1 MRMDE
6 LLEELQA
13 LLEKYGDGEPAG
25 DTEEEQRDMERINQ
39 ICDELEKRNSEAA
52 AERQNRAAT
61 LATARAAIESGTAR
75 KVDAVPIARAANSV
89 GAAHDTTDYAGAYR
103 RAWIKDV
110 ATRGGIELAGGN
122 EFNDVERRAFT
133 HLTSNTGSVTP
144 VEVKNEII
152 SLIEGSAVLYGD
164 VRKDGFKHQF
174 ELVRHKSI
182 KSGDAAKT
190 DEGKAPAD
198 EQNEFDSIT
207 LTGAEIKKTVKL
219 SRKMAVQSLE
229 GFEQYLINETSGR
242 LSVAANAH
250 VVARFS
256 DETLGIIAANK
267 VSAAKAGT
275 ITKADLTKMF
285 ALLKTFSNPAP
296 KGCIIYANAN
306 TIWNYI
312 AMIEDANKHSYFVDE
327 KTEDPAIQGRIFGKT
342 VKQEDALA
350 DGVILAGYPDL
361 FRGNV
366 FEGPDITPY
375 IATDGTQNHCFDG
388 YLLFD
393 GGLSVPNSFTQL
405 TIGATA

>member
-1 MRMDE
+1 MDE

-13 LLEKYGDGEPAG
+13 LLDKYGDNEPAG
-25 DTEEEQRDMERINQ
+25 ETEEEQKDIERINQ
-39 ICDELEKRNSEAA
+39 ICDELETRK
-52 AERQNRAAT
+52 AERAVAKQSRAAVI
-61 LATARAAIESGTAR
+61 ANARKAIESGEAR
-75 KVDAVPIARAANSV
+75 KVDALPLARAANNGV
-89 GAAHDTTDYAGAYR
+89 AAYDTTDYAGASR
-103 RAWIKDV
+103 RAWVKDI

-122 EFNDVERRAFT
+122 ELSDVERRAFT

-164 VRKDGFKHQF
+164 VRKEGFKHQF
-174 ELVRHKSI
+174 ELPRHKSI
-182 KSGDAAKT
+182 KAGDAAKT
-190 DEGKAPAD
+190 KEGEAPAD

-207 LTGAEIKKTVKL
+207 LTGVEIKKTVKL

-229 GFEQYLINETSGR
+229 GFEQYLINETAGR

-250 VVARFS
+250 VVTRFG
-256 DETLGIIAANK
+256 ETELGILAANK
-267 VSAAKAGT
+267 INAAKAGT
-275 ITKADLTKMF
+275 LTKADLVKMF
-285 ALLKTFSNPAP
+285 ALLKTFSNPVP
-296 KGCIIYANAN
+296 KGCVIYSNAN
-306 TIWNYI
+306 TIWNHI
-312 AMIEDANKHSYFVDE
+312 AMIEDANKRSYFVDE

-366 FEGPDITPY
+366 FEGADITPY

-393 GGLSVPNSFTQL
+393 GGLAVPHGFSQL
-405 TIGATA
+405 TIGASA

>member
-1 MRMDE
+1 MDE

-13 LLEKYGDGEPAG
+13 LLDKYGDNEPAG
-25 DTEEEQRDMERINQ
+25 ETEEEQKDIERINQ
-39 ICDELEKRNSEAA
+39 ICDELETRK
-52 AERQNRAAT
+52 AERAVAKQSRAAVI
-61 LATARAAIESGTAR
+61 ANARKAIESGEAR
-75 KVDAVPIARAANSV
+75 KVDALPLARAANNGV
-89 GAAHDTTDYAGAYR
+89 AAYDTTDYAGASR
-103 RAWIKDV
+103 RAWVKDI

-122 EFNDVERRAFT
+122 ELSDVERRAFT

-164 VRKDGFKHQF
+164 VRKEGFKHQF
-174 ELVRHKSI
+174 ELPRHKSI
-182 KSGDAAKT
+182 KAGDAAKT
-190 DEGKAPAD
+190 KEGEAPAD

-207 LTGAEIKKTVKL
+207 LTGVEIKKTVKL

-229 GFEQYLINETSGR
+229 GFEQYLINETAGR

-250 VVARFS
+250 VVTRFG
-256 DETLGIIAANK
+256 ETELGILAANK
-267 VSAAKAGT
+267 INAAKAGT
-275 ITKADLTKMF
+275 LTKADLVKMF
-285 ALLKTFSNPAP
+285 ALLKTFSNPVP
-296 KGCIIYANAN
+296 KGCVIYSNAN
-306 TIWNYI
+306 TIWNHI
-312 AMIEDANKHSYFVDE
+312 AMIEDANKRSYFVDE

-393 GGLSVPNSFTQL
+393 GGLAVPHGFSQL
-405 TIGATA
+405 TIGASA

>member
-1 MRMDE
+1 MDE

-13 LLEKYGDGEPAG
+13 LLDKYGDNEPAG
-25 DTEEEQRDMERINQ
+25 ETEEEQKDIERINQ
-39 ICDELEKRNSEAA
+39 ICDELETRK
-52 AERQNRAAT
+52 AERAVAKQSRVAVIAN
-61 LATARAAIESGTAR
+61 ARKAIESGEAR
-75 KVDAVPIARAANSV
+75 KVDALPLARAANNGV
-89 GAAHDTTDYAGAYR
+89 AAYDTTDYAGASR
-103 RAWIKDV
+103 RAWVKDI

-122 EFNDVERRAFT
+122 ELSDVERRAFT

-164 VRKDGFKHQF
+164 VRKEGFKHQF
-174 ELVRHKSI
+174 ELPRHKSI
-182 KSGDAAKT
+182 KAGDAAKT
-190 DEGKAPAD
+190 KEGEAPAD

-207 LTGAEIKKTVKL
+207 LTGVEIKKTVKL

-229 GFEQYLINETSGR
+229 GFEQYLINETAGR

-250 VVARFS
+250 VVTRFG
-256 DETLGIIAANK
+256 ETELGILAANK
-267 VSAAKAGT
+267 INAAKAGT
-275 ITKADLTKMF
+275 LTKADLVKMF
-285 ALLKTFSNPAP
+285 ALLKTFSNPVP
-296 KGCIIYANAN
+296 KGCVIYSNAN
-306 TIWNYI
+306 TIWNHI
-312 AMIEDANKHSYFVDE
+312 AMIEDANKRSYFVDE

-393 GGLSVPNSFTQL
+393 GGLAVPHGFSQL
-405 TIGATA
+405 TIGASA